1 MRVDAPDALT
11 YGSTVIITNPQHA
24 GAATATIRAPY
35 DGAEVGIHPLASPA
49 QMEAAV
55 DSNMAAAEACRRMPA
70 YERAA
75 CLRRVADALEA
86 RREVFAQLL
95 AREAGKP
102 IAQARV
108 EIERATFVFRD
119 GAEEA
124 TRIGGE
130 VLPLDALPAGRG
142 RVGLTRRFPLAP
154 IAAITP
160 FNFPVLLAAHKLAP
174 AMACGASITLK
185 PPPQDPLSTLMLGEL
200 IAASGYPAGGVNIV
214 PCELP
219 VAQRLVDDARVRMI
233 SFTGSAAAGWAI
245 RAQAGTKRVALE
257 LGGNAAAIVERDAD
271 LEMAVER
278 CAAAGYSYAGQTC
291 ISLQRI
297 LVQEQV
303 YAEFLDGFCARV
315 RKLKV
320 GDPMD
325 AETYVGPMISEAA
338 AARAEQ
344 WIAAAANGGAR
355 IAGGGGRRGAILEPT
370 VLTDTT
376 PDQQVNCEEVFAPI
390 TTVTPYRAFED
401 ALQAVNAS
409 RYGLQ
414 AGIFTRDVARLM
426 RAWDRLDV
434 GGVMGN
440 EVPTWRVDRMPYG
453 GTKASGVGREGV
465 RFAIEEM
472 TELRLLT
479 LSIE

>member
-1 MRVDAPDALT
+1 MT
-11 YGSTVIITNPQHA
+11 IGSRQRT
-24 GAATATIRAPY
+24 GAKTATIRAPY
-35 DGAEVGIHPLASPA
+35 DGAEVGIHPLASGTE
-49 QMEAAV
+49 MDAAV
-55 DSNMAAAEACRRMPA
+55 AANVAAAEACRRMPA

-75 CLRRVADALEA
+75 CLRRVADGLDE
-86 RREVFAQLL
+86 RRDVVVRLL

-108 EIERATFVFRD
+108 EIERAAFVFRD
-119 GAEEA
+119 AAEEA

-130 VLPLDALPAGRG
+130 VLPLDVLPAGRG

-154 IAAITP
+154 IAAVTP

-185 PPPQDPLSTLMLGEL
+185 PAPQDPLSTLMLGEL
-200 IAASGYPAGGVNIV
+200 IAASGYPAGGVNV
-214 PCELP
+214 LPCELP
-219 VAQRLVDDARVRMI
+219 VAQQLVGDERVRMI

-257 LGGNAAAIVERDAD
+257 LGGNAAAIIERDAD
-271 LEMAVER
+271 LALAVER
-278 CAAAGYSYAGQTC
+278 CAAAGYSYAGQVC

-297 LVQEQV
+297 FVHEQV
-303 YAEFLDGFCARV
+303 YADFLDAFTARV
-315 RKLKV
+315 AKLKV

-344 WIAAAANGGAR
+344 WIAAAAKGGAR
-355 IAGGGGRRGAILEPT
+355 VAVGGGRRGAILEPT
-370 VLTDTT
+370 VLTDTR
-376 PDQQVNCEEVFAPI
+376 PDQQINCEEVFAPV
-390 TTVTPYRAFED
+390 TTVTPYRSFED
-401 ALQAVNAS
+401 ALQTVNAS

-414 AGIFTRDVARLM
+414 AGVFTRDVARLM

-440 EVPTWRVDRMPYG
+440 EVPAWRVDRMPYG

-465 RFAIEEM
+465 HFAIEEM

-479 LSIE
+479 LSLE